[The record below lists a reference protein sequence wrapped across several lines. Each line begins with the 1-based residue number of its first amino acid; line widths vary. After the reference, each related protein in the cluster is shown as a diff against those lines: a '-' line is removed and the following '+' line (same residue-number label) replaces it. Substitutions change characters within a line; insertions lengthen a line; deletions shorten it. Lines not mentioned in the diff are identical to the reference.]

1 MKIETKDI
9 VDGIKADVAGAVE
22 AYKAKGVAPTIRV
35 VVATDDAAVLSYV
48 RSKVKQAGNLGIA
61 MEVVELGPELD
72 QAAFEDLIRRSN
84 ADPAIHG
91 VMVELPVRDGLDHD
105 RVLSILDPHKDVDGL
120 TTLNQG
126 LIQQNRED
134 EAICPATPQACIR
147 LAETVGPLS
156 GETVAV
162 VGRGPTVGKPLAA
175 MLVNRSATV
184 TVAHSRTR
192 DIAATIAPCRFVF
205 AATGR
210 PGLLNAGN
218 VTGSHVIVDAGIAY
232 KDDKLVGD
240 FDAEAAEA
248 VAAYTPVPGG
258 VGRVTSALIFANLL
272 KCIELQGRAGQ

>member
-1 MKIETKDI
+1 MRIEAKDI
-9 VDGIKADVAGAVE
+9 VDGVKAEVAAAVE
-22 AYKAKGVAPTIRV
+22 AHKAKGVEPRIRV

-61 MEVVELGPELD
+61 MEVVELGPEKD
-72 QAAFEDLIRRSN
+72 QAAFEELIRESN
-84 ADPAIHG
+84 ADLSIHG

-105 RVLSILDPHKDVDGL
+105 RVLSILDPKKDVDGL

-126 LIQQNRED
+126 LIQQGRED
-134 EAICPATPQACIR
+134 EAISPATPQACIR
-147 LAETVGPLS
+147 LAETVGGLS
-156 GETVAV
+156 GARVAV

-175 MLVNRSATV
+175 MLINRSATV
-184 TVAHSRTR
+184 TVAHSRTA
-192 DIAATIAPCRFVF
+192 DLAAAIAPCRFVF

-210 PGLLNAGN
+210 PGLLNAAN
-218 VTGSHVIVDAGIAY
+218 VTADHVIVDAGIAY

-240 FDAEAAEA
+240 FDAAAADA

-272 KCIELQGRAGQ
+272 KCMRLQGHM

>member
-1 MKIETKDI
+1 MKIEAKDI
-9 VDGIKADVAGAVE
+9 VDAIKAEVMAGVDAHKARGVE
-22 AYKAKGVAPTIRV
+22 PTVRV
-35 VVATDDAAVLSYV
+35 IVATDDAAVLSYV

-61 MEVVELGPELD
+61 MEVVEFGTDRD

-84 ADPAIHG
+84 DDSSVHG

-105 RVLSILDPHKDVDGL
+105 RVLSILDPKKDVDGL

-126 LIQQNRED
+126 LIQQNREA

-147 LAETVGPLS
+147 LAETVGDLE
-156 GETVAV
+156 GAHVAV

-175 MLVNRSATV
+175 MLINRSATV

-192 DIAATIAPCRFVF
+192 DLAATIAPCRFVF

-218 VTGSHVIVDAGIAY
+218 VTADHVILDAGIAY

-240 FDAEAAEA
+240 FDADAADA
-248 VAAYTPVPGG
+248 VHAYTPVPGG
-258 VGRVTSALIFANLL
+258 VGRVTSATIFANLL
-272 KCIELQGRAGQ
+272 KCMDLQGLGA